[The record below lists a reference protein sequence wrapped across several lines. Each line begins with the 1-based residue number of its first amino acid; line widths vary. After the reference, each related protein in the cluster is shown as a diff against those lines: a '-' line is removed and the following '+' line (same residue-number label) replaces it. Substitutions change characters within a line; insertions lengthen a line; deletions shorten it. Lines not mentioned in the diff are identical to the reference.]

1 MDDKW
6 KIKAYESLTGDKP
19 VEEFI
24 KSLDERA
31 QLKISRTLDLL
42 EVFGLAGAY
51 PHVKKLT
58 GTSLWELRILGSDS
72 IRILYITMKR
82 LNEYHSRKIGN

>member
-42 EVFGLAGAY
+42 EVFGLSGA
-51 PHVKKLT
+51 
-58 GTSLWELRILGSDS
+58 
-72 IRILYITMKR
+72 
-82 LNEYHSRKIGN
+82 

>member
-6 KIKAYESLTGDKP
+6 KIKVYETLTDDKP

-24 KSLDERA
+24 KSLDEKV

-42 EVFGLAGAY
+42 EVFGLEGAY
-51 PHVKKLT
+51 PH
-58 GTSLWELRILGSDS
+58 I
-72 IRILYITMKR
+72 
-82 LNEYHSRKIGN
+82 